1 MTQALSGTIAASFL
15 TSQTTTQLI
24 QLAGANLG
32 STTEA
37 LYDNQPIAM
46 NNATGA
52 FATGGGTLKVS
63 LTYTLESK

>member
-1 MTQALSGTIAASFL
+1 M
-15 TSQTTTQLI
+15 I
-24 QLAGANLG
+24 QLAGVNLT

-52 FATGGGTLKVS
+52 FAAASVLTLLAFV
-63 LTYTLESK
+63 TLILKAILERKAFDRRS